1 MTDASALRN
10 YAERVRHA
18 LQETQ
23 QNGTS
28 NEKVPNGGRSR
39 LLPAK
44 PHSDYY
50 S

>member
-1 MTDASALRN
+1 LRD
-10 YAERVRHA
+10 YAERLRQA

-23 QNGTS
+23 QNGAS
-28 NEKVPNGGRSR
+28 NEQVPNGGKSR

-44 PHSDYY
+44 PHYDYY

>member
-1 MTDASALRN
+1 VTDASTLRD
-10 YAERVRHA
+10 YAERVRQA

-23 QNGTS
+23 QNGAS
-28 NEKVPNGGRSR
+28 NEQVPNGGRSR
-39 LLPAK
+39 LLPAQ